1 MNKKKTVTGQNGNKL
16 DSWET
21 EMISVKHLPINCNHL
36 LLGILFGVFVFAPPT
51 LASVDEAQALQ
62 QQAIQ
67 RIERYIDHFR
77 RTFDRNSLRQELI
90 QAQRELEESAALF
103 WRAGLLE
110 GAGHSLVKLGD
121 SHRYLDNWDAA
132 MTAYED
138 ALRAAREAHAP
149 AVECKALLGHA
160 RAHLYGKNATGAA
173 LELVNQALPLAEKV
187 DDRSYSFDAWDL
199 LAQVQLSQGDLVG
212 AADSMNRAFSFEKAM
227 QDDKLLY
234 YGYLDRADVY
244 QKFAEKCDY
253 QRDFKPCLDAA
264 DRARR
269 DYEAALAIARKFN
282 WDGLA
287 DQTRGFIKRL
297 DIRKELIEG
306 QQRMHEL
313 AAESDIFSP
322 RNADDVVVSKQFTTG
337 ANPQLAGL
345 FALLENQGGMPPLTD
360 ARGAYI
366 KGLLSEAAGNGDE
379 ALESYLRAADMLE
392 DDLRSLY
399 DERTRGSIIED
410 KVEFYY
416 TAILHLIDRQRY
428 EQAFELMERS
438 QSRVMSDLIAT
449 RDIALSSP
457 RERGLYASM
466 LELRGQIAQYQA
478 CLFAL
483 RSGIKADADC
493 KTMAAQKPAEEKDD
507 RGVIPAGESEMQAA
521 LNVSD
526 LQRAL
531 EKLQEKYAAIRDRM
545 TAETPRLARLV
556 SSAPV
561 HLGTLQKML
570 AADGSELIAYLTLE
584 SQLLIWHIGPDSLN
598 VRSIFLPRSALKQK
612 IEQLRKSLVHPALPY
627 DRKVA
632 YELYL
637 YLITPVLKWIKSGHL
652 VIVPHED
659 LHYIPFQA
667 LQTDLEDGF
676 LGDDYH
682 ITYAPSAT
690 VLVSLGTPVPLV
702 KPKLLAVADP
712 SLQHAPGEVRAIGL
726 RFSGRVVSD
735 VLPAEDEVK
744 ALVPGTGLVHLA
756 VHGRFAA
763 DEPLLSHLQF
773 KSGGGDDGRLTAAEM
788 YGLPLD
794 SARLVVLSAC
804 ETGSVRATH
813 ANEVIGMMRGLI
825 FAGADA
831 LLLSAWKID
840 DKATAEWM
848 QTFYAG
854 ARTYSLSRAAQIA
867 SKALRE
873 NPRYRHPWYWS
884 PFLPISR

>member
-1 MNKKKTVTGQNGNKL
+1 MKRH
-16 DSWET
+16 S
-21 EMISVKHLPINCNHL
+21 ISVEHFLLCI
-36 LLGILFGVFVFAPPT
+36 LLGALALSPPT
-51 LASVDEAQALQ
+51 LASVSEAQALQ
-62 QQAIQ
+62 EQAIQ

-77 RTFDRNSLRQELI
+77 RTFERNSLRLELI
-90 QAQRELEESAALF
+90 EAGRELEESIPMF
-103 WRAGLLE
+103 RRAGELE

-121 SHRYLDNWDAA
+121 SHRYLGNWDAA
-132 MTAYED
+132 IRAYEE
-138 ALRAAREAHAP
+138 AARLARGAHAP
-149 AVECKALLGHA
+149 DVECKALLGLA
-160 RAHLYGKNATGAA
+160 RAHLYGKKTTGAA
-173 LELVNQALPLAEKV
+173 LELVNQALPLADQV
-187 DDRSYSFDAWDL
+187 DDRSYIFDTWDL
-199 LAQVQLSQGDLVG
+199 LAQIQVSQGDLVG
-212 AADSMNRAFSFEKAM
+212 AADSINRAFSFENAI

-253 QRDFKPCLDAA
+253 QRDFQPCLDATN
-264 DRARR
+264 RASR
-269 DYEAALAIARKFN
+269 DYEAALAIARKLRWN
-282 WDGLA
+282 GLA
-287 DQTRGFIKRL
+287 DQTQGFIQRL
-297 DIRKELIEG
+297 EIRKEMIHG

-313 AAESDIFSP
+313 MVGSDIFSP
-322 RNADDVVVSKQFTTG
+322 RKADDVMVSKQFTPG

-392 DDLRSLY
+392 DDRRSLY
-399 DERTRGSIIED
+399 DERARGSLIED

-416 TAILHLIDRQRY
+416 TTILHLLDRQRY

-466 LELRGQIAQYQA
+466 LELRGQIAQYQS

-483 RSGIKADADC
+483 RSEIKADTDC
-493 KTMAAQKPAEEKDD
+493 KTVAPQKPAGEKDN
-507 RGVIPAGESEMQAA
+507 RGVIPAGESEMQAV

-526 LQRAL
+526 LQHAL
-531 EKLQEKYAAIRDRM
+531 EKLQEKYAAVRDRM

-556 SSAPV
+556 SSDPV
-561 HLGTLQKML
+561 HLGKLQKIL

-584 SQLLIWHIGPDSLN
+584 SQLVIWHIGPDSMN
-598 VRSIFLPRSALKQK
+598 VRSIFLPRSTLKKK
-612 IEQLRKSLVHPALPY
+612 IDRMRTSLVDPSLPY
-627 DRKVA
+627 DRMVA

-637 YLITPVLKWIKSGHL
+637 YLITPVLKWIKSDHL
-652 VIVPHED
+652 VIIPHED

-667 LQTDLEDGF
+667 LQTDLESGVF
-676 LGDDYH
+676 GDDYQ

-712 SLQHAPGEVRAIGL
+712 SLQHAPGEVRAIGV

-735 VLPAEDEVK
+735 VLPTEDEVR

-773 KSGGGDDGRLTAAEM
+773 KSRGGDDGRLTAAEI

-848 QTFYAG
+848 QTFYTNAK
-854 ARTYSLSRAAQIA
+854 TYSLSRAAQIA

-873 NPRYRHPWYWS
+873 NSRYRHPYYWS